1 MRVSSFA
8 VRNLGGLLL
17 TGALMAAA
25 QQVPVTEHELPN
37 GLRVLLVERQDDPS
51 IAVGWVA
58 RVGSAN
64 ERPGITGLAHF
75 FEHMMFK
82 GTPTIGTRDAARD
95 LEIIAEQERVR
106 EEMRREEAGLRAAW
120 RRGEISDPFKP
131 ENATPR
137 YRELEQE
144 FARLVQAQRDL
155 IVPNE
160 FDKIY
165 RNAGAVGM
173 NAYTSQDL
181 TAYFITVPANKLELW
196 AWMES
201 ERIFRPVFREFYAE
215 RDVVAEER
223 RLRIEAT
230 PTGKFQEALF
240 SMVWEAHPYHWPIIG
255 WPSDLPTLSLEQAK
269 EFYATYYAPQNL
281 TLILVGQFKTAD
293 ALPLLE
299 KYFGRIPRGPR
310 TAPEVVTLEVPAVA
324 EKRMNAEA
332 DTNPEVQIIWKT
344 VGFGHRDSYPLQILG
359 QILSTRTGRLYK
371 GLVLDERLATEAEA
385 GQASFKYAG
394 LFYAGAEVAEG
405 RTPAEVEAAIYRELD
420 RLRDEPVPER
430 ELQKVKNN
438 FAAAEFRKLAS
449 NSAILHQLLRTEGSG
464 RWQEINEAGPK
475 LQAVTAADL
484 QRVIR
489 TYFTR
494 ENRTVCTYTRKPGPA
509 APEDPALASL
519 DAEQRKMVQQAVAS
533 LTKATDA
540 AQVRAGLGRL
550 DAQLGS
556 APPDLKPV
564 LTVIRQ
570 KMADR
575 LAELEAA
582 RN

>member
-1 MRVSSFA
+1 MARA
-8 VRNLGGLLL
+8 VAGLLL
-17 TGALMAAA
+17 AGLLPAAA
-25 QQVPVTEHELPN
+25 QQVPVTEHTLPN
-37 GLRVLLVERQDDPS
+37 GLRVLLVERHDDPS
-51 IAVGWVA
+51 IAAGWVA

-106 EEMRREEAGLRAAW
+106 EEMRREEAALRAAW

-131 ENATPR
+131 EYATPR
-137 YRELEQE
+137 YRELEKE
-144 FARLVQAQRDL
+144 FAKLVQAQRDL

-196 AWMES
+196 LWMES
-201 ERIFRPVFREFYAE
+201 ERILRPVFREFYAE
-215 RDVVAEER
+215 REVVAEER

-240 SMVWEAHPYHWPIIG
+240 ALVWESHPYHWPIIG

-281 TLILVGQFKTAD
+281 TLVLVGQFKTAD
-293 ALPLLE
+293 ALPQIE

-310 TAPEVVTLEVPAVA
+310 DAPEVVTLEVPAVA

-332 DTNPEVQIIWKT
+332 DTNPEVQILWKT

-359 QILSTRTGRLYK
+359 QVLSTRTGRLYK
-371 GLVLDERLATEAEA
+371 GLVLNERLATEAEA

-394 LFYAGAEVAEG
+394 LFYIGAEVAEG
-405 RTPAEVEAAIYRELD
+405 RAPAEVEAAIYRELD

-438 FAAAEFRKLAS
+438 FAAAEYRKLTS
-449 NSAILHQLLRTEGSG
+449 NMAILQQLLRAEGSG

-475 LQAVTAADL
+475 FQAVTAADL
-484 QRVIR
+484 QRVVR

-509 APEDPALASL
+509 APEDPALAGLS
-519 DAEQRKMVQQAVAS
+519 AEQRQMVQQAVAG
-533 LTKATDA
+533 LAKATDA
-540 AQVRAGLGRL
+540 AKVRAGLGRL
-550 DAQLGS
+550 EAQLDG
-556 APPDLKPV
+556 APPEMKAV
-564 LTVIRQ
+564 LNVIRQ